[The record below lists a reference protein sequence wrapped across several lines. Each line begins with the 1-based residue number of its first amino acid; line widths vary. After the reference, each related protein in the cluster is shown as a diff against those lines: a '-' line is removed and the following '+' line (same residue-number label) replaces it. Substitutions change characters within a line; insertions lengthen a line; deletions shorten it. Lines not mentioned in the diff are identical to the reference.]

1 MDDILGMPNRTSQGI
16 PNLLNVRL
24 TYMDTWNKRITKAR
38 IAAKLSKS
46 ELARLAGVSN
56 PTVSDWESGEIKK
69 LEAENLLKVCDAM
82 RVSPRWLLYGKEEM
96 NQYPEAAL
104 PRFTAREKLN
114 PQELQNETVAYLS
127 GMDLDDQNVWLAT
140 ITAAANKSR
149 RNKQEE
155 KVSKDQG
162 LNAHDPTSGKRHAA

>member
-1 MDDILGMPNRTSQGI
+1 
-16 PNLLNVRL
+16 
-24 TYMDTWNKRITKAR
+24 
-38 IAAKLSKS
+38 
-46 ELARLAGVSN
+46 
-56 PTVSDWESGEIKK
+56 
-69 LEAENLLKVCDAM
+69 M

-162 LNAHDPTSGKRHAA
+162 LNAHDPTSGKRHALKLVSSAACQDIHRDHPQQLFLFN